1 RSGESP
7 VGSRWYCRHQHALSR
22 YFRLST
28 RVVFY
33 RCIDGTAKGRGLSPP
48 APVASPCSWRR
59 NWCLLDF
66 DGRACGLEVLL
77 HLLGV
82 FLRSAFLHGAAGLG
96 EVLGFL
102 QAQAGDGADG
112 LDDLHLLV
120 AGGLQDDRELG
131 LLLGGGTGGGGRT
144 GGHHGG
150 SGGDAE
156 L

>member
-1 RSGESP
+1 ESLVLP
-7 VGSRWYCRHQHALSR
+7 APARPLPLLPTVDSRRFH
-22 YFRLST
+22 
-28 RVVFY
+28 
-33 RCIDGTAKGRGLSPP
+33 RCINGTAKGRGLSPP

-102 QAQAGDGADG
+102 QAQPGDGADG
-112 LDDLHLLV
+112 LD
-120 AGGLQDDRELG
+120 
-131 LLLGGGTGGGGRT
+131 
-144 GGHHGG
+144 
-150 SGGDAE
+150 
-156 L
+156 